1 MKRLIS
7 FIICM
12 LMLLSLVPA
21 TAFAASEADTAY
33 DLPEAG
39 DNVKVYYTGNGKKA

>member
-1 MKRLIS
+1 
-7 FIICM
+7 M

-21 TAFAASEADTAY
+21 TAFAENTTSDTSTAY